1 MRHSVA
7 AAADTARGTTERKP
21 GRSQHQECSC
31 SLSLEDGR
39 HLNSWEPFHNS
50 RQALRCALCTQ
61 TGQCQSRLNT
71 TGTGRG
77 KEAQERPKW
86 TMMGSDQD
94 GAPGRRWEGAGMRP
108 GVCDAGNSTGFRQSK
123 SLFCFLYGPAAAGSP
138 GVSPAGLGLTEHG
151 AVSHNKGV
159 SRTRTRAPSPQVCP
173 RPQGTEAGKGSA
185 TALVTPRGAEP
196 DSKARGPASSVP
208 PEGDTQVKQVPPC
221 ALSRKEQKR
230 TGSIAYFISIEEKG
244 LNSKLGNRKDY
255 PISLGA

>member
-1 MRHSVA
+1 MRHSVV

-21 GRSQHQECSC
+21 GRSQHQERSC

-71 TGTGRG
+71 TGTGSR

-138 GVSPAGLGLTEHG
+138 GVSPAGLGLTERG
-151 AVSHNKGV
+151 AVSHNKGA
-159 SRTRTRAPSPQVCP
+159 SCTRTRAPSPQVCP
-173 RPQGTEAGKGSA
+173 RPQGTEAEKVQQPPLSHPVGRSQTPKHGAQPPPSPRRGHPSQASA
-185 TALVTPRGAEP
+185 TLCIEP
-196 DSKARGPASSVP
+196 ERTEEDRLDRIFYFNRRKRIKF
-208 PEGDTQVKQVPPC
+208 QVGK
-221 ALSRKEQKR
+221 
-230 TGSIAYFISIEEKG
+230 
-244 LNSKLGNRKDY
+244 
-255 PISLGA
+255 